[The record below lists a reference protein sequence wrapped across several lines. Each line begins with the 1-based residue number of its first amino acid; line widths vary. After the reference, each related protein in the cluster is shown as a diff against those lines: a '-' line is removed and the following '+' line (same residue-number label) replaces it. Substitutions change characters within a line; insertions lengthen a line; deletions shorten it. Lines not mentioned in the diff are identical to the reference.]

1 MATKQTETA
10 LARAFQQAKDRAT
23 PEAIT
28 GGHKWQLEALTSAS
42 PNVICICSRR
52 AGKSELAC
60 GFLLLTAQATASVS
74 CIYLGLTKDSAGI
87 VWRKWKRLLKRLRYP
102 AAHSDSEQLT
112 VLPNG
117 SRVLFTGTD
126 DTRRITHL
134 LGDQLSGGC
143 AILDECQDDP
153 GILQRTV
160 EDVLSPMLDETTV
173 DIHRPGRL
181 VLLGTV
187 PDVPA
192 GYFWRTWTSNYQG
205 PELDCP
211 VKYESE
217 HWGCY
222 AWSRFDNPFETDNE
236 RNLQANLKKYRYERT
251 DPEIRRRWFGERVF
265 SAESNAYR
273 FQAAKHVY
281 SSQHVESFEVG
292 PFHYRAI
299 GGTDASLL
307 GLSHYVVGID
317 QAQRRDR
324 FALVAWGWN
333 PAKKDQL
340 LQVAEA
346 VTDPG
351 ADPQESEWLEVCKVL
366 RKQYGGSM
374 EFCRD
379 AGGSSAPVN
388 DLLQLSHGITIISA
402 VKSPGSVKA
411 RVQRLADLFQRGVA
425 KVLEGSELEK
435 DLLTARWSMKA
446 REAGKWEFDKS
457 SKSPD
462 LADAASYALDL
473 PSFTTI
479 GAPKPKPPRQTEAE
493 WLKAQRDKTLADL
506 MKPQP
511 KRRTSLVGSLWR
523 TPPI

>member
-1 MATKQTETA
+1 M
-10 LARAFQQAKDRAT
+10 
-23 PEAIT
+23 
-28 GGHKWQLEALTSAS
+28 
-42 PNVICICSRR
+42 CSRR

-60 GFLLLTAQATASVS
+60 GLLLLTAQATPNVS

-87 VWRKWKRLLKRLRYP
+87 IWRKWKRLLRKLRYP
-102 AAHSDSEQLT
+102 ANHSDSEQLS

-160 EDVLSPMLDETTV
+160 EDILSPMLDETT
-173 DIHRPGRL
+173 HELTSPGRL
-181 VLLGTV
+181 ILLGTV

-192 GYFWRTWTSNYQG
+192 GYFWRTWQSNFLG
-205 PELDCP
+205 PDVTPAKSEN
-211 VKYESE
+211 E
-217 HWGCY
+217 HWACF
-222 AWSRFDNPFETDNE
+222 AWSRFDNPFETNNE
-236 RNLQANLKKYRYERT
+236 RNLAANIKKYGYERT

-273 FQAAKHVY
+273 FQVAKHVW
-281 SSQHVESFEVG
+281 SSQQVSTFDTG
-292 PFHYRAI
+292 PFHCRFI
-299 GGTDASLL
+299 TGGQSVVH

-324 FALVAWGWN
+324 FAMVAWGWN
-333 PAKKDQL
+333 PSKKDSL

-366 RKQYGGSM
+366 RGQYGGSM

-388 DLLQLSHGITIISA
+388 DLLQLSHGILIVSA

-435 DLLTARWSMKA
+435 DLLVAKWSMKA
-446 REAGKWEFDKS
+446 REAGKWEFDKTTH
-457 SKSPD
+457 SPD

-479 GAPKPKPPRQTEAE
+479 GAPKPKPPRLTEAE
-493 WLKAQRDKTLADL
+493 YLRKERDKTLASL

-523 TPPI
+523 SAPS